1 MLAELAAA
9 NAAYAVIKQTIANS
23 GDLARCAS
31 QIGQLVGA
39 KESLEKKVTKKKAA
53 HKTTD
58 FEEFMALERIK
69 EQTAQL
75 EQLMIY
81 SGRPGMLDDWRDFQR
96 NARIQRRKAEEA
108 RLRKRKEMIELV
120 GGIFLILLL
129 VAGAVALV
137 WWMAFL
143 KGYV

>member
-9 NAAYAVIKQTIANS
+9 NAAYAVIRQTIANS

-31 QIGQLVGA
+31 QIGELVGA
-39 KESLEKKVTKKKAA
+39 KESLEKKVKKKRAA
-53 HKTTD
+53 HQTTD
-58 FEEFMALERIK
+58 FEEFMALERIN

-81 SGRPGMLDDWRDFQR
+81 SGRPGMLQDWRDFQR

-108 RLRKRKEMIELV
+108 RLRKRKEMMELA
-120 GGIFLILLL
+120 GYLFLILVLIS
-129 VAGAVALV
+129 GAVGLV